1 MLQKINV
8 NSYEE
13 NGKQNSRRKKEV
25 ARGVVSTKLLL
36 FQNYFVLTPQKNT
49 FARARHFHTKCH
61 VTHALHASQ
70 DQGTTPW

>member
-36 FQNYFVLTPQKNT
+36 FQNYFVLTPHTEKHFCT
-49 FARARHFHTKCH
+49 RTSLSHKMPRDPRATC
-61 VTHALHASQ
+61 
-70 DQGTTPW
+70 